1 MPQRVARYRWAISL
15 FLAPYRNMPDENK
28 SSTNGNG
35 TLAAVFALFVQQLPA
50 AITYLV
56 TTSEDTGD
64 FGPRG
69 KAYLALTF
77 IGMLVTAIAGLI
89 AVVQTG
95 IIWCCA
101 PNWTKEAR
109 IFSEQLA
116 PWFNSGLIVFAGL
129 LFAVADG
136 LLASKAG
143 QDGDGSTHA
152 A

>member
-1 MPQRVARYRWAISL
+1 MPG
-15 FLAPYRNMPDENK
+15 DENK
-28 SSTNGNG
+28 SSSNGNG
-35 TLAAVFALFVQQLPA
+35 TLAAVFALLVQQLPA
-50 AITYLV
+50 AITYIV

-77 IGMLVTAIAGLI
+77 FGMLVTTIAGCI

-95 IIWCCA
+95 IMLCCA
-101 PNWTKEAR
+101 PDWGKKAQT
-109 IFSEQLA
+109 FSERLA
-116 PWFNSGLIVFAGL
+116 PWINAGLIMFAGL

-143 QDGDGSTHA
+143 QDGDGTTHA
-152 A
+152 E